1 MTPRRLATICAI
13 LLSGL
18 FAAGCSIGI
27 SNNPA
32 PPDKCYPSG
41 RAC

>member
-1 MTPRRLATICAI
+1 MTRTLRTALCLVLLLLA
-13 LLSGL
+13 G
-18 FAAGCSIGI
+18 GCSIGI

>member
-1 MTPRRLATICAI
+1 MTKHLVAT
-13 LLSGL
+13 LLCL
-18 FAAGCSIGI
+18 LAAGCSIGF
-27 SNNPA
+27 SNNPP